1 MKHINDVTTYS
12 HIPDEQA
19 HEEADDLYRKIFNW
33 TINHRQELGDNTT
46 RYIREHVETARR
58 DPFGYFYLLA
68 KLHKSPVSTRPVC
81 SDCAS
86 LPHSIGKWVDRQL
99 QPIVRT
105 QQTYFKNSF
114 DLKNILDTMELL
126 PANACLF
133 TYDAISM
140 YTNIDTQQCIQ
151 RLTSYLTEATTHE
164 QFPHLKPKALIEA
177 LDIVMNNNRMRFGNL
192 IVHQHKGIAMGM
204 APAPSI
210 ANLFVALYEASNII
224 TFPKTSLLFLRRFID
239 DGFGIWLRN
248 CDPIQDAMNWNTFQQ
263 LVNSMGLQWEFSP
276 RSDTVTFM
284 DLNIHLTNGRFVIG
298 FASLYPP
305 SIMPYTGD
313 NDRTDP
319 RTPLPAVHAL

>member
-1 MKHINDVTTYS
+1 
-12 HIPDEQA
+12 
-19 HEEADDLYRKIFNW
+19 
-33 TINHRQELGDNTT
+33 
-46 RYIREHVETARR
+46 
-58 DPFGYFYLLA
+58 
-68 KLHKSPVSTRPVC
+68 
-81 SDCAS
+81 
-86 LPHSIGKWVDRQL
+86 
-99 QPIVRT
+99 
-105 QQTYFKNSF
+105 
-114 DLKNILDTMELL
+114 
-126 PANACLF
+126 
-133 TYDAISM
+133 
-140 YTNIDTQQCIQ
+140 
-151 RLTSYLTEATTHE
+151 
-164 QFPHLKPKALIEA
+164 
-177 LDIVMNNNRMRFGNL
+177 MRFGNL

-224 TFPKTSLLFLRRFID
+224 TFPKTSLVFLRRFID

-248 CDPIQDAMNWNTFQQ
+248 CDPIQDAMHWNTFQQ